1 MHTPIAG
8 QYFYINRTLKSIN
21 FFNSQSDDDCV
32 CVYEVFRVEDTVPLF
47 INDHL
52 KRLKN
57 SANIANLDL
66 WKTNSQI
73 KQIVKTLIAANNLEI
88 GNIKLEFRMK
98 PNGDREFLAFLLP
111 VHYPETKQYNEG
123 VVACFQEAERENPTA
138 KIFNANVRGEA
149 NTIIEKEHVYETI
162 LVNHHN
168 QITEGSRSNLFFIKD
183 GIFITAPDEMV
194 IPGVI
199 RQKMI
204 EIIINKGWGIKF
216 EAIDKT
222 RVSHMEAAFLSG
234 TSPRVLPVKEIDN
247 QKLNA
252 NHPLIKEISAELSN
266 LIKQYKEAKVVN

>member
-21 FFNSQSDDDCV
+21 FFNSQSDDNCV

-66 WKTNSQI
+66 WKSNSQI

-111 VHYPETKQYNEG
+111 VHYPETKQYTEG
-123 VVACFQEAERENPTA
+123 VVACFQEAERQNPTA
-138 KIFNANVRGEA
+138 KIFNAEVRGEA
-149 NTIIEKEHVYETI
+149 NNIIEKEHVYETV

-194 IPGVI
+194 LPGVI
-199 RQKMI
+199 RQKLI

-216 EAIDKT
+216 EAINLENVAK
-222 RVSHMEAAFLSG
+222 MEAAFITG
-234 TSPRVLPVKEIDN
+234 TSPRVLPIKAIDA

-252 NHPLIKEISAELSN
+252 NHPLIKEISAELN
-266 LIKQYKEAKVVN
+266 ILIKQYKEEKVVN